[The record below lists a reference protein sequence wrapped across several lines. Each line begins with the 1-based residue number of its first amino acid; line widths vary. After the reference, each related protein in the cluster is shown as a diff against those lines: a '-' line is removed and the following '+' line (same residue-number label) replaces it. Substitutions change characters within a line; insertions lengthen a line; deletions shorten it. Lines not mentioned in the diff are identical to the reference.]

1 MDALK
6 YGSYMSGLYG
16 SMANS
21 STSTTDPTNTTSNSN
36 GGGNKSPYMNSQQE
50 MSPKSYETSSKSYE
64 SSNNGVSSVTS
75 AATSLAASGKI
86 ITMKV
91 NCLTLIPPAR
101 ILFIAVI
108 VCMSNDSVNRRPLF
122 LNYSDSIEKQ
132 NKK

>member
-1 MDALK
+1 MGTAMDALK

-16 SMANS
+16 SMATS

-75 AATSLAASGKI
+75 AAASIAASGKI
-86 ITMKV
+86 IIQKITS
-91 NCLTLIPPAR
+91 LTLFSLAR
-101 ILFIAVI
+101 ILFIAMI
-108 VCMSNDSVNRRPLF
+108 ICQMTKPGGDSVK
-122 LNYSDSIEKQ
+122 SQ
-132 NKK
+132 